1 MLNITKNN
9 FEEEVMSSDIPVVVD
24 FSATWCGP
32 CRMLAPVLDELSAE
46 YRDRIR
52 FVKTDIDYEPELAA
66 RFGVAA
72 VPTLI
77 FLKNGEVREKTVG
90 YRKKEE
96 VEDILLELL

>member
-9 FEEEVMSSDIPVVVD
+9 FEEEIMSSDIPVVVD

-52 FVKTDIDYEPELAA
+52 FVKADIDDEPELTA

-96 VEDILLELL
+96 VEEILFELL

>member
-52 FVKTDIDYEPELAA
+52 FVKADIDDEPELAA

-96 VEDILLELL
+96 VEEILFELL

>member
-32 CRMLAPVLDELSAE
+32 CRMLAPVLYELSAE

-52 FVKTDIDYEPELAA
+52 FVKADIDNEPELAA

-77 FLKNGEVREKTVG
+77 FLKKGEVKEKTVG

-96 VEDILLELL
+96 VEEILLELL